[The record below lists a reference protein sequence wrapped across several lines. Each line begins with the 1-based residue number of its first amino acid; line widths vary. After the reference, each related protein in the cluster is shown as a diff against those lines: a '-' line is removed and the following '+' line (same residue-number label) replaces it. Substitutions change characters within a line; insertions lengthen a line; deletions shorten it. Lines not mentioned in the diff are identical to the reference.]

1 MSRFDD
7 LTAMQAIPT
16 LYQYLYLKPGI
27 NAVVFNLGS
36 GDTVMTMDEKM
47 NIWFEDLNKEG
58 THEDYPYCNRNLQ
71 DIPTILQIIDFLKH
85 DQRYVQTHDGN
96 GAPIFGSRW
105 AEILYTM
112 SLQETWQEVREEKY
126 KTNSR

>member
-7 LTAMQAIPT
+7 FTAMQAIPT

-27 NAVVFNLGS
+27 NSVVFNLGG

-47 NIWFEDLNKEG
+47 NIWFEDLTDGGVHEG
-58 THEDYPYCNRNLQ
+58 YPYCNRNLQ

-85 DQRYVQTHDGN
+85 DQRYVQKHDNN
-96 GAPIFGSRW
+96 GTPVFGSRW
-105 AEILYTM
+105 AEILYIM
-112 SLQETWQEVREEKY
+112 SLQGTWQEVREEKY
-126 KTNSR
+126 DS